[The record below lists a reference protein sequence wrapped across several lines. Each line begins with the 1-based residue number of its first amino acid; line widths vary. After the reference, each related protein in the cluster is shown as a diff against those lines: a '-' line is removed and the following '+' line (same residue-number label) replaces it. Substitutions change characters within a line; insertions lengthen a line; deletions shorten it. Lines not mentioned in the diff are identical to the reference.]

1 MSFAF
6 DTTIKTDLIQKGA
19 YLSTKIASSLECS
32 VEKVNLKIYIEAP
45 EMDNLSF
52 FFEEQEIVYYPSN
65 TYHFGYAFKKN
76 DEDIIVKMK
85 YYKVEMGLFDIEE
98 RVFKA
103 FINGNEHPGEFLTLG
118 DAFDY
123 LDIDL
128 RK

>member
-32 VEKVNLKIYIEAP
+32 VEKVNFKIHIEAP

-52 FFEEQEIVYYPSN
+52 FFEEQEIAYYPSN

-76 DEDIIVKMK
+76 DEDIIIKMK
-85 YYKVEMGLFDIEE
+85 YRKDEMGLFDIEE
-98 RVFKA
+98 RVFKV
-103 FINGNEHPGEFLTLG
+103 FINGNKHPGEFLTLG

>member
-6 DTTIKTDLIQKGA
+6 DTTIKTDLMQKGA

-32 VEKVNLKIYIEAP
+32 VEKVNLKIYLEAP

-76 DEDIIVKMK
+76 DENIIVKMK
-85 YYKVEMGLFDIEE
+85 YHKDEIGLFDIEE
-98 RVFKA
+98 RVFKV
-103 FINGNEHPGEFLTLG
+103 FINGNEQPGEFLTLG
-118 DAFDY
+118 DVFNY
-123 LDIDL
+123 LNIDL
-128 RK
+128 RN